1 MNPGQ
6 RTTYEQVFGDPLD
19 WVRRRLGHRS
29 VETTFKY
36 LHTLNELAMETRL
49 ALVPD
54 EWAEVRVSA
63 EDLSGEVADEQIA
76 GDIADSA

>member
-1 MNPGQ
+1 MPTNCGS
-6 RTTYEQVFGDPLD
+6 RV
-19 WVRRRLGHRS
+19 
-29 VETTFKY
+29 
-36 LHTLNELAMETRL
+36 NELAMETRL